1 MDKRKRTATSSGVNE
16 STMKPPVLRRGE
28 CPGQPYQDSARSWL
42 VATACGWCLFWT
54 LIINRCGGIVFVT
67 IVTEMGAS
75 REAASWPFSLLGAVI
90 NLSGVA
96 SGVLLKKLPLRSV
109 SMAGSLLTAAGAL
122 LCTVF
127 YDLTGITV
135 CLGVISAIGQGL
147 VFPSNAIAIN
157 TYFKKF
163 RASGSG
169 ISYAGGSLIAF
180 VFPSVVVYLN
190 DTYGLRGTFL
200 VVGGL
205 TLNAVAGSLL
215 IRSPEDLIRE
225 SKSSVE
231 RHKLLDQGAL
241 AEEHEQPRSVGVCK
255 NGCSQRKCRIADRG
269 IATEDETTG
278 IPLTTTKGQAELEGV
293 GDCLEDSK
301 RSGTEGQNDSEE
313 KAGECCPGHRGL
325 DAMTE
330 GQGGGSA
337 CNKKQAPFW
346 TVLRKELSFL
356 KRPINYV
363 ITLTGVVF
371 TSVSI
376 LYNVTLADHAMGQGL
391 PKWEAA
397 LLFSCSGAGD
407 VVGRLVSGQLSDR
420 KLCQRRDVMAM
431 GFLIMASSLVG
442 LIYANSLALLGL
454 ATVVFG
460 LASGSLII
468 LFSVITVE
476 YLGLETL
483 PLAFS
488 FQSLVCG
495 LVALPRPLLIGY
507 YRDKR
512 ESYAGLYTLLGTACL
527 ATSLIWSAEC
537 FLQRRTARRLRK
549 EKRAPREASA

>member
-1 MDKRKRTATSSGVNE
+1 
-16 STMKPPVLRRGE
+16 MKPPSSKRSEL
-28 CPGQPYQDSARSWL
+28 YQDSARSWL
-42 VATACGWCLFWT
+42 VAVACGWCLFWT

-109 SMAGSLLTAAGAL
+109 SLAGSLLTAAGAL

-127 YDLTGITV
+127 YDLVGITV

-190 DTYGLRGTFL
+190 DKYGLRGTFL

-225 SKSSVE
+225 SQSSAE
-231 RHKLLDQGAL
+231 RHKLLEQSAL
-241 AEEHEQPRSVGVCK
+241 AEAHEPSRNVGVCK
-255 NGCSQRKCRIADRG
+255 DAITRSEYRAGDHC
-269 IATEDETTG
+269 IATGDEATG
-278 IPLTTTKGQAELEGV
+278 IPLTAPKEEVELEGV
-293 GDCLEDSK
+293 RDCLQDCK
-301 RSGTEGQNDSEE
+301 GCGTQGQNDSEG
-313 KAGECCPGHRGL
+313 KANERCLGHQRL
-325 DAMTE
+325 DATAE
-330 GQGGGSA
+330 EQGDGSA
-337 CNKKQAPFW
+337 RVKKQAPFW
-346 TVLRKELSFL
+346 SVLFKELSFL

-376 LYNVTLADHAMGQGL
+376 LYNVTLADHAIGQGL
-391 PKWEAA
+391 AKWEAA

-420 KLCQRRDVMAM
+420 KLCHRRDVMAI

-442 LIYANSLALLGL
+442 LMYANSLALLGL
-454 ATVVFG
+454 VTVVFG

-476 YLGLETL
+476 YLGLEAL

-507 YRDKR
+507 YRDRRK
-512 ESYAGLYTLLGTACL
+512 SYAGLYTLLGTACFVIGL
-527 ATSLIWSAEC
+527 MWSAEC
-537 FLQRRTARRLRK
+537 FLQWRTAKRLRK
-549 EKRAPREASA
+549 EKSASREVSA

>member
-1 MDKRKRTATSSGVNE
+1 
-16 STMKPPVLRRGE
+16 MKPSTLERGALAPHPLR
-28 CPGQPYQDSARSWL
+28 DSARSWL
-42 VATACGWCLFWT
+42 VAMACGWCLFWT

-109 SMAGSLLTAAGAL
+109 SVAGSLLTAAGVL
-122 LCTVF
+122 LCSAF
-127 YDLTGITV
+127 YDLIGITV

-157 TYFKKF
+157 TYFKKY

-190 DTYGLRGTFL
+190 DEYGLRGTFL

-215 IRSPEDLIRE
+215 IRSPEDLIGVSR
-225 SKSSVE
+225 SLAE
-231 RHKLLDQGAL
+231 RRKLLDQGAL
-241 AEEHEQPRSVGVCK
+241 AEAHDPSCNVGVCK
-255 NGCSQRKCRIADRG
+255 DACSQSKCSTEDYRIAKEDESVG
-269 IATEDETTG
+269 IA
-278 IPLTTTKGQAELEGV
+278 LTTLKGGAELEGV
-293 GDCLEDSK
+293 RDCRQDCSK
-301 RSGTEGQNDSEE
+301 SATEEQNGSEE
-313 KAGECCPGHRGL
+313 KTCECCQGHQRLDTMAEERG
-325 DAMTE
+325 D
-330 GQGGGSA
+330 GSA
-337 CNKKQAPFW
+337 CDKKQAPFLS
-346 TVLRKELSFL
+346 VLLKELSFL

-376 LYNVTLADHAMGQGL
+376 LYNVTLADHAIGQGL

-407 VVGRLVSGQLSDR
+407 IFGRLVSGQLSDR
-420 KLCQRRDVMAM
+420 KLCQRRDVMAI
-431 GFLIMASSLVG
+431 GFLIMAASLVG

-488 FQSLVCG
+488 FQSLICG

-512 ESYAGLYTLLGTACL
+512 ESYAGLYTLLGTACFL
-527 ATSLIWSAEC
+527 ISLVWSAEC
-537 FLQRRTARRLRK
+537 FLQRRTARMLRE
-549 EKRAPREASA
+549 EKNASREVTA

>member
-1 MDKRKRTATSSGVNE
+1 
-16 STMKPPVLRRGE
+16 MKPPSSKRSEL
-28 CPGQPYQDSARSWL
+28 YQDSARSWL
-42 VATACGWCLFWT
+42 VAVACGWCLFWT

-109 SMAGSLLTAAGAL
+109 SLAGSLLTAAGAL

-127 YDLTGITV
+127 YDLVGITV

-190 DTYGLRGTFL
+190 DKYGLRGTFL

-225 SKSSVE
+225 SQSSAE
-231 RHKLLDQGAL
+231 RHKLL
-241 AEEHEQPRSVGVCK
+241 EQ
-255 NGCSQRKCRIADRG
+255 I
-269 IATEDETTG
+269 
-278 IPLTTTKGQAELEGV
+278 ELEGV
-293 GDCLEDSK
+293 RDCLQDCK
-301 RSGTEGQNDSEE
+301 GCGTQGQNDSEG
-313 KAGECCPGHRGL
+313 KANERCLGHQRL
-325 DAMTE
+325 DATAE
-330 GQGGGSA
+330 EQGDGSA
-337 CNKKQAPFW
+337 RVKKQAPFW
-346 TVLRKELSFL
+346 SVLFKELSFL

-376 LYNVTLADHAMGQGL
+376 LYNVTLADHAIGQGL
-391 PKWEAA
+391 AKWEAA

-420 KLCQRRDVMAM
+420 KLCHRRDVMAI

-442 LIYANSLALLGL
+442 LMYANSLALLGL
-454 ATVVFG
+454 VTVVFG

-476 YLGLETL
+476 YLGLEAL

-507 YRDKR
+507 YRDRRK
-512 ESYAGLYTLLGTACL
+512 SYAGLYTLLGTACFVIGL
-527 ATSLIWSAEC
+527 VWSAEC
-537 FLQRRTARRLRK
+537 FLQWRAAKRLRK
-549 EKRAPREASA
+549 EKSASREVSA